1 MGTHVHPWLIHVNVW
16 QNPYS
21 IVKQNK
27 VKIKILKKDL
37 SKILRSKYIKK
48 IIISRVSLSCVV
60 PAKSEVLFTLSALL
74 LSVGSTQSLPQLILT
89 NTDSAFTIGVQS
101 RRRQAFLCMYIFFLF
116 LFNFYFYFILL
127 YNTVLVL
134 PYIDMNPPQVY
145 MSSQS

>member
-1 MGTHVHPWLIHVNVW
+1 MGTHVHPWWIHVKVW

-101 RRRQAFLCMYIFFLF
+101 RRRQAFLSD
-116 LFNFYFYFILL
+116 FYLL
-127 YNTVLVL
+127 
-134 PYIDMNPPQVY
+134 PPGGKKTQPWISV
-145 MSSQS
+145 